1 MLTVINFFAFSF
13 SKLITTVLSW
23 LLVDKLNMNLQSIM
37 LNMYSSVEFK
47 LESIFSLIV
56 YPFILNTG
64 NPWTDSSQYIK
75 EDSSSGY
82 KRI

>member
-1 MLTVINFFAFSF
+1 
-13 SKLITTVLSW
+13 
-23 LLVDKLNMNLQSIM
+23 MNLQSIM